1 MQDHPRVAQGGSNPS
16 GWNKF
21 SGYSRAKY
29 QEEEV
34 KEQDRRAVEIDQT
47 KRERRRASPDA
58 PAPHRSSHRSSQPLN
73 FAPRRCSRRRSQV
86 ARTPSTPTTPSHRV
100 DCMPWGGITS
110 GHSQKVS

>member
-47 KRERRRASPDA
+47 KRERRRASPLA
-58 PAPHRSSHRSSQPLN
+58 PAPHRSSRRSSQPLN
-73 FAPRRCSRRRSQV
+73 FAP
-86 ARTPSTPTTPSHRV
+86 TL
-100 DCMPWGGITS
+100 
-110 GHSQKVS
+110 

>member
-1 MQDHPRVAQGGSNPS
+1 MAQGGSNPS

-47 KRERRRASPDA
+47 KRKHTFIHTHMYIHTYIHTYIHAHVTCA
-58 PAPHRSSHRSSQPLN
+58 HVSSDI
-73 FAPRRCSRRRSQV
+73 SRQIKDSNNKTKT
-86 ARTPSTPTTPSHRV
+86 ALSNS
-100 DCMPWGGITS
+100 
-110 GHSQKVS
+110 